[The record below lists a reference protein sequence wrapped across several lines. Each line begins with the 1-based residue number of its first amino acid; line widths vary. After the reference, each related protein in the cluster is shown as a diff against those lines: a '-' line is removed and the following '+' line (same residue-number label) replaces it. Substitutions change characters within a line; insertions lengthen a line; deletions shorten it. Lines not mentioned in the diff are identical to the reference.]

1 MLLRAYTKR
10 LRSGSN
16 FGLGFGVG
24 GLGRH
29 PPRRRFVDVPS
40 VIQTCLISFKGA
52 TGLPWWA
59 TFACSTVFVRAAMF
73 PLVYRQILASRTL
86 AGAVPELN
94 FLFQLLRQ
102 RLRTIPVRHTAEQ
115 LRVVTIF
122 FKGVGACVKLH
133 GVSPLQI
140 ISSPLANMAV
150 FVTFVYSLRGLIVG
164 GGGDGA
170 DLGLTTGGMLWFH
183 DLTLKDGA
191 FLLPLTAL
199 TVSYSAIELAFRTP
213 AVGGAARFTLLL
225 KDAFQSLLLVS
236 LPFMLPLPAGVFC
249 YWIPSS
255 LCGVAQTLAL
265 RNLRIQRLLRIEP
278 KAKPPAHLTGLSSS
292 TTSKEGI

>member
-1 MLLRAYTKR
+1 
-10 LRSGSN
+10 
-16 FGLGFGVG
+16 
-24 GLGRH
+24 
-29 PPRRRFVDVPS
+29 
-40 VIQTCLISFKGA
+40 
-52 TGLPWWA
+52 
-59 TFACSTVFVRAAMF
+59 MF

-164 GGGDGA
+164 GGA
-170 DLGLTTGGMLWFH
+170 DLGLTTGGMLWFQ
-183 DLTLKDGA
+183 DLALKDGT

-278 KAKPPAHLTGLSSS
+278 KGKPPAHLAAAAPSSS
-292 TTSKEGI
+292 TSKGI